1 MSIFK
6 LIVVAYT
13 KSINLLVKKPLVT
26 LLLAVVSMVNIRLS
40 FTMTRFEQN
49 GLDYDFLL
57 IFSRLFSLTLSVYF
71 YWSIFNSENMTT
83 FSLGE
88 WMGKYY
94 LRSLLQY
101 VGGFILFFPFY
112 TALRL
117 IFGEDGLAVKPGHDI
132 LMISMSVW
140 VYIAMELAVLWLCFR
155 DDRFFQNLKNSIAD
169 AFRNFGYYLILR
181 LLSIALS
188 YVTHL
193 TISTFAVST
202 TGLLCGLTILVSV
215 LSSANWIALVFGFL
229 EIRKRE
235 QPLIVN
241 LQS

>member
-6 LIVVAYT
+6 LILEAYT
-13 KSINLLVKKPLVT
+13 KSIKLLVKKPLVT
-26 LLLAVVSMVNIRLS
+26 LLLAFVSLVNIRLS
-40 FTMTRFEQN
+40 FAMTRFEQN
-49 GLDYDFLL
+49 GLGYDFLL
-57 IFSRLFSLTLSVYF
+57 IFSRLFALTLSVYF
-71 YWSIFNSENMTT
+71 YWLIFNSENINT

-101 VGGFILFFPFY
+101 VGGFFLFFPFY
-112 TALRL
+112 SVLRL
-117 IFGEDGLAVKPGHDI
+117 TFGEDGLAVKPGHDI

-140 VYIAMELAVLWLCFR
+140 VFIAMDLAVLWLCFR
-155 DDRFFQNLKNSIAD
+155 NDGFFQNAKNSIAD

-181 LLSIALS
+181 LLSIALA
-188 YVTHL
+188 YLTHL
-193 TISTFAVST
+193 TFSTFAVST

-229 EIRKRE
+229 ELRKRE
-235 QPLIVN
+235 QLPIVN